1 MSPPTF
7 RDPHAPVATA
17 SPSASSPRW
26 ALASLSL
33 SVWMPSLDTSI
44 ANAGLPT
51 LARAFDASFQAT
63 QWIVIAY
70 LLSITTLIVGAGR
83 LGDLFGRRRLLLLG
97 IATFTTA
104 SLACGIAST
113 LGALVAARAV
123 QGLGAAVMLS
133 LSVAMLGDSVPKSK
147 LGGGMG
153 LLGTMSAIG
162 TTLGPSL
169 GGFVIAE
176 WGWRWIFLVNVPV
189 GAWTLWLARRH
200 LPLDRRDARVDR
212 PRFDVVGTLLLA
224 ATLAAYALAMT
235 SGHGHFGRF
244 NLALLATSAVGAA
257 LFVFAQHRVASP
269 LIRPEMFRD
278 RARRTS
284 LATSAI
290 VSTVVMAT
298 LVVGPFYLSRALG
311 LSSTPVGLALSV
323 GPLVA
328 ALAGIPAG
336 RAVDRFASSKTI
348 LVGLGAMATG
358 ALLLCLTST
367 ELGVIGYLAPLSLVT
382 AGYALFQAANNT
394 SLVSGAGPEQRG
406 VVSGL
411 LNLSRNLGLVTG
423 ATVMGAVFAF
433 GSAAQDVATA
443 EPESVATGMRFTMGA
458 AFVLVVV
465 AVIAVI
471 GGGAGAW
478 FPRIVRRGGW
488 RLGPWRPRADEVL
501 GSRGPRD
508 VE

>member
-1 MSPPTF
+1 MSPPIP
-7 RDPHAPVATA
+7 RAPHAPVAIAPPT
-17 SPSASSPRW
+17 ASSPRW

-44 ANAGLPT
+44 ANSGLPT

-70 LLSITTLIVGAGR
+70 LLSITTLIVGVGR

-104 SLACGIAST
+104 SLACGLAPS

-133 LSVAMLGDSVPKSK
+133 LSVALLGETVPKSK

-169 GGFVIAE
+169 GGLVIAQ
-176 WGWRWIFLVNVPV
+176 WGWSWIFLLNVPV
-189 GAWTLWLARRH
+189 GLLNLWLARRH
-200 LPLDRRDARVDR
+200 LPTDRREERADR
-212 PRFDVVGTLLLA
+212 PRFDAVGTILLA

-235 SGHGHFGRF
+235 LGRGHFGLL
-244 NLALLATSAVGAA
+244 NLALLAAASVGVV
-257 LFVFAQHRVASP
+257 LFVLAQHHVASP
-269 LIRPEMFRD
+269 LVRPEMFRD
-278 RARRTS
+278 RARSTS
-284 LATSAI
+284 LFTSAI

-311 LSSTPVGLALSV
+311 LSPTHVGLALSV

-336 RAVDRFASSKTI
+336 RAVDRFRSSTMI
-348 LVGLGAMATG
+348 LVGLGGMAAG
-358 ALLLCLTST
+358 SVLLVLTST
-367 ELGVIGYLAPLSLVT
+367 RLGVLGYVGPLSLLT
-382 AGYALFQAANNT
+382 ASYALFQAANNT
-394 SLVSGAGPEQRG
+394 SLLSRVGPDQRG

-423 ATVMGAVFAF
+423 ATVMGAVFAL
-433 GSAAQDVATA
+433 GSAAHDVASA
-443 EPESVATGMRFTMGA
+443 DPESIATGMRFTMGA
-458 AFVLVVV
+458 AFVLVVAAAIV
-465 AVIAVI
+465 VLA
-471 GGGAGAW
+471 GGEGAW
-478 FPRIVRRGGW
+478 FPRIARRGAG
-488 RLGPWRPRADEVL
+488 RVGP
-501 GSRGPRD
+501 
-508 VE
+508 